1 VLGVPVEELT
11 DNRVL
16 PVLDQEYN
24 HVQQVI
30 QELMV
35 LVVMVVQ
42 VTLDKEVAVAAVAA
56 PVVMVLM
63 AAVKV
68 ETALEVKM
76 LDQLL
81 EQNLNLFMDHQMDFI
96 LAAAVLLHVI
106 KLEVVVLVEVA
117 VMLADLLNL
126 IAQVKL
132 VKLTPVVVLVR
143 LML

>member
-1 VLGVPVEELT
+1 MDNQVVPVLE
-11 DNRVL
+11 
-16 PVLDQEYN
+16 QAYN

-30 QELMV
+30 KESMV

-42 VTLDKEVAVAAVAA
+42 VTLVTELAVAAVAA

-68 ETALEVKM
+68 ETALVVKI

-81 EQNLNLFMDHQMDFI
+81 EQNLNLFIHPQMDFI
-96 LAAAVLLHVI
+96 LAAVVLLHVI
-106 KLEVVVLVEVA
+106 ELEAVVLVAVA
-117 VMLADLLNL
+117 VMLVEILNL

-132 VKLTPVVVLVR
+132 VKLAVVVALVL
-143 LML
+143 LMLQVPLLLELE